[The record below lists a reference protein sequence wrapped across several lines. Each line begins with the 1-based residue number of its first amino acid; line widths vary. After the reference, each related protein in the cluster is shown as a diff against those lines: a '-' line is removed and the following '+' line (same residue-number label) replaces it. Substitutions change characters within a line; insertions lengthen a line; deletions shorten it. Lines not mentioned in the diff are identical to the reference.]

1 MKVLLIEDNP
11 EIVRTVSLCFQLRWQ
26 GASIISAPEGTRG
39 LHLVQNESPDIVILD
54 LGLPCMDGFEVLK
67 QIRLF
72 SSVPVIILTVR
83 EDELDKVRGLE
94 EGADDYIT
102 KPFSPLDLLARVK
115 AVMRRSR
122 VPEVKD
128 ESSPPLVAGPLT
140 INYAS
145 REVSLNND
153 SIHLT
158 PNEFDLLSYMTRN
171 EGKVLSHQSLLN
183 AVWGSE
189 FIDVSTLK
197 KYIYQ
202 LRVKLGDTTEPPKMI
217 LSERG
222 VGYKFVKPTS
232 GADIPSE
239 PTTPTTSG

>member
-1 MKVLLIEDNP
+1 MKVLLVEDNP

-26 GASIISAPEGTRG
+26 GASIISTSEGIRG
-39 LHLVQNESPDIVILD
+39 IQLVQNESPDIVILD
-54 LGLPCMDGFEVLK
+54 LGLPDMDGFEVLK
-67 QIRLF
+67 QVRHF

-115 AVMRRSR
+115 AVLRRSHL
-122 VPEVKD
+122 PELKED
-128 ESSPPLVAGPLT
+128 NIPPLVAGPLT
-140 INYAS
+140 INFAS
-145 REVSLNND
+145 REVFINGTM
-153 SIHLT
+153 IHLT
-158 PNEFDLLSYMTRN
+158 PNEFDLLSHLARN
-171 EGKVLSHQSLLN
+171 EGKVLTHQSLLN

-197 KYIYQ
+197 KYVYQ
-202 LRVKLGDTTEPPKMI
+202 LRIKLGDSSEPPRMI

-222 VGYKFVKPTS
+222 VGYKFVRPK
-232 GADIPSE
+232 GAVE
-239 PTTPTTSG
+239 GQLNTN

>member
-26 GASIISAPEGTRG
+26 GATIVSASEGARG
-39 LHLVQNESPDIVILD
+39 LQLLQNESPDIVILD
-54 LGLPCMDGFEVLK
+54 LGLPDMDGFEVLK

-72 SSVPVIILTVR
+72 SGVPVVILTVR

-115 AVMRRSR
+115 AVLRRSHL
-122 VPEVKD
+122 PEAKED
-128 ESSPPLVAGPLT
+128 SSPPLVAGSLT

-145 REVSLNND
+145 REVFLNND
-153 SIHLT
+153 PIRLT
-158 PNEFDLLSYMTRN
+158 PNEFDLLSYMAKN
-171 EGKVLSHQSLLN
+171 EGKVLSHQNLLN

-197 KYIYQ
+197 KYVYQ
-202 LRVKLGDTTEPPKMI
+202 LRVKLNDTTEPPKMI

-222 VGYKFVKPTS
+222 VGYKFVKPK
-232 GADIPSE
+232 SE
-239 PTTPTTSG
+239 AAGSA

>member
-1 MKVLLIEDNP
+1 MKVLVIEDNP
-11 EIVRTVSLCFQLRWQ
+11 EIVRTVTLCFQLRWQ
-26 GASIISAPEGTRG
+26 GASIVSAAEGGKG
-39 LHLVQNESPDIVILD
+39 LQLAQSESPDIVILD
-54 LGLPCMDGFEVLK
+54 LGLPDMDGFEVLK

-72 SSVPVIILTVR
+72 SNVPVIILTVR

-115 AVMRRSR
+115 AVVRRSHM
-122 VPEVKD
+122 PEQW
-128 ESSPPLVAGPLT
+128 ETHSPPFTAGALS
-140 INYAS
+140 INFAS
-145 REVSLNND
+145 REVLLNSD
-153 SIHLT
+153 VVHLT
-158 PNEFDLLSYMTRN
+158 PHEFDLLTYLVKN

-183 AVWGSE
+183 SVWGTE

-202 LRVKLGDTTEPPKMI
+202 LRLKLQDTSEPPKMI

-222 VGYKFVKPTS
+222 VGYKFLRPRDGNGNAEGV
-232 GADIPSE
+232 
-239 PTTPTTSG
+239 TPAQ